1 MEEEEFKVRC
11 IRSDGSSDKNGA
23 SKAMFDA
30 YSVSIMPWLELFKS
44 HFLKTYYYIPSLFFR
59 IDNG

>member
-1 MEEEEFKVRC
+1 MTPPPFNMEEEEFKVRC

-30 YSVSIMPWLELFKS
+30 YSVSIMP
-44 HFLKTYYYIPSLFFR
+44 
-59 IDNG
+59 